1 MISQG
6 FLGNLVRF
14 SNNPPSCVQ
23 AYYTPIEACS
33 GRCTGP
39 ATHAR
44 AFELLNL
51 EAKCIQPAPTST
63 ADKSNMILAVLG
75 ARGAGSGC
83 ARYSSGLRIR
93 HLGRSKECK

>member
-1 MISQG
+1 MRGEKRARTSNKISIIDI
-6 FLGNLVRF
+6 FVLL
-14 SNNPPSCVQ
+14 
-23 AYYTPIEACS
+23 
-33 GRCTGP
+33 RCQGP